1 MVSVRLVLLSLVAA
15 AWIAPV
21 VAQTGAAEP
30 RSSSS
35 QPHEMTATDAGRYLE
50 RCIADLNLL
59 ACRHA
64 EKLLLSTKE
73 RSQVLTYEFITEPL
87 GPESKT
93 LLDDA
98 IRLDPQNALAYFLRA
113 SCCTD
118 KPEEAVKS
126 YRRAIEL
133 NPEWKRYYVD
143 VAILADSADSYKSS
157 DEGLRLWQIAL
168 ESAPDDPRSYAGY
181 GNALKSRG
189 KIAEAEAVFQKGLM
203 ANPYDARYASGLCS
217 LYIEQ
222 KNLTKL
228 RPSCTTAIRLDSE
241 QLETLAW
248 QLNGIKEYPLA
259 ESAYRKALERGFD
272 PQHTLELNL
281 ASTLVVEGKAA
292 EAAEIYKGYLAGHSS
307 DFLYRDAYASAL
319 EASGDLKGAEE
330 QYIEAA
336 DEHSDCTTHGS
347 LGLFYLHQKRYQEA
361 FGQFDQA
368 FQDQWDCSTPVYA
381 LTNEMKSFGP
391 EQQNVSRF
399 EERILAR
406 VHPKEDEKVAN
417 TWYRF
422 AKLAHDFGR
431 NDEAAT
437 AYRKA
442 ADLSPRQAFPLG
454 GLGWALYDA
463 GRYQEAIAAFEEAE
477 KRQPGY
483 LKSAPDVEKRY
494 QESLAAVKG
503 QKP

>member
-1 MVSVRLVLLSLVAA
+1 MVSVRLALLSLVAA

-21 VAQTGAAEP
+21 VAQTGAAAQ
-30 RSSSS
+30 RSTTSRP
-35 QPHEMTATDAGRYLE
+35 QPSTTNPERYFE
-50 RCIADLNLL
+50 RCAEELNVP
-59 ACRHA
+59 ACKRA
-64 EKLLLSTKE
+64 EKLQPGAKE
-73 RSQVLTYEFITEPL
+73 KSQILTYEFAAQP
-87 GPESKT
+87 GCESKT
-93 LLDDA
+93 LIDEA
-98 IRLDPQNALAYFLRA
+98 VRLDPQNALAYFLRP
-113 SCCTD
+113 SCGTN
-118 KPEEAVKS
+118 KVEEAVKS

-143 VAILADSADSYKSS
+143 VAIVANNADSYKSS
-157 DEGLRLWQIAL
+157 DEGLKLWQLAL
-168 ESAPDDPRSYAGY
+168 ESAPDDPRAYAGY
-181 GNALKSRG
+181 GNALKSRA
-189 KIAEAEAVFQKGLM
+189 KYADAEAMFQKGLV
-203 ANPYDARYASGLCS
+203 ANPSDAETASGLCS

-248 QLNGIKEYPLA
+248 QLSGIKEYALA

-281 ASTLVVEGKAA
+281 ASTLLVEGKGA
-292 EAAEIYKGYLAGHSS
+292 ESAEIYKEYLARHSG

-330 QYIEAA
+330 QYVEAA
-336 DEHSDCTTHGS
+336 DEHSDCTTHGY

-361 FGQFDQA
+361 FDQFDQA
-368 FQDQWDCSTPVYA
+368 FQDQWDCPTPIYA
-381 LTNEMKSFGP
+381 LTNETKSFGP
-391 EQQNVSRF
+391 EQTNVSRF
-399 EERILAR
+399 EETILAR

-431 NDEAAT
+431 NDEAVT

-442 ADLSPRQAFPLG
+442 ADLSPKQAFPLG

-483 LKSAPDVEKRY
+483 LKSAPEVEKRY
-494 QESLAAVKG
+494 EESLAAAKG
-503 QKP
+503 RNP